1 MTATPTR
8 TATATPT
15 RLRSQQIV
23 FKAIPAHKYAD
34 APFTVSATGGTSG
47 NPVTFQTRGNCT
59 ATGKNGTTITLIGT
73 GSCTVTAFQAG
84 SAAYAAASPVSNTF
98 NIARGRPSITWA
110 QPGDIS
116 YGTPL
121 SSTQLNALAKI
132 AGRFTYVP
140 GAGTLLPV
148 GSGQPLSVTF
158 TPADTSDYESVSLT
172 TEIEVVEA
180 IPDVVLGAL
189 PNRTYGDGTF
199 KLSVTGNV
207 ARTTT
212 SYVLRGACRNG
223 GPGGSTVTITG
234 AGLCTVYAY
243 QPGNKNCLGVSVAPR
258 SFSIAKA
265 RPKLSWPS
273 PALISVGTPLG
284 KSQLAARAT
293 FQGRALKGTFSYSPK
308 AGTKLRA
315 GQQKLSVTFVPSDG
329 KDFVKVAVSIKLT
342 VLP

>member
-1 MTATPTR
+1 M
-8 TATATPT
+8 
-15 RLRSQQIV
+15 
-23 FKAIPAHKYAD
+23 
-34 APFTVSATGGTSG
+34 
-47 NPVTFQTRGNCT
+47 
-59 ATGKNGTTITLIGT
+59 IGT

-84 SAAYAAASPVSNTF
+84 SGAYAAASPVSKAF
-98 NIARGRPSITWA
+98 SIARGHPAVTWA
-110 QPGDIS
+110 LPGDIS

-121 SSTQLNALAKI
+121 NSTQLNAVART
-132 AGRFTYVP
+132 AGTFTYVP
-140 GAGTLLPV
+140 GAGSLLTV
-148 GSGQPLSVTF
+148 GTDQPLNVTF
-158 TPADTSDYESVSLT
+158 RPADTSDYESVSLT
-172 TEIEVVEA
+172 NKITVVQA
-180 IPDVVLGAL
+180 IPNVVLGKL
-189 PNRTYGDGTF
+189 PNRAYGDGTF

-212 SYVLRGACRNG
+212 TYVLRGACRNG

-243 QPGNKNCLGVSVAPR
+243 QPGNKNCLGVSIAPR
-258 SFSIAKA
+258 SFSIARA

-284 KSQLAARAT
+284 KSQLDARAT

-315 GQQKLSVTFVPSDG
+315 GKQKLYVTFVPSDG